1 MRVLLQ
7 RVKNASVAVDG
18 TTIAQ
23 IGQGILLLVGI
34 THTDTQAEID
44 FLADKAAN
52 LRVFDDENGV
62 MNRSVMDIQGEILVV
77 SQFTLY
83 GDTRKGRRPSY
94 IAAAPGDIS
103 QPLFNIFVEKIR
115 QISSLKVETG
125 RFGADMKVSLLN
137 DGPCTLILEK
147 EHTA

>member
-103 QPLFNIFVEKIR
+103 QPLFNIFVEKIK